1 MGRLDRQPREIC
13 LLVAESIDD
22 ACDLASFSAASRS
35 MRYTCRSTLFGRFFK
50 KRGPAWVTHRLLAGQ
65 DPLLVPPPEADVAT
79 ALTLLGELGR
89 GLWEASDLLRLHKHT
104 DWRPGLYPYTT
115 WTVATAAPSETC
127 IDIGIIDMAAA
138 WGLDDLVRCLAGNGV
153 DVAGTDQ
160 YHLPNRYHDD
170 EEHGVDPP
178 CPLVL
183 AISHERVTTA
193 ALLLELGA
201 PAGNA
206 WQTALWLGR
215 ADFAALLMAR
225 DPGLTSRRCTSP
237 RGCFSARFQ
246 LVCCL
251 EYCVRDPVHIFRL
264 VGDGLVGLETGN
276 GFPNENF
283 LHLAIRFRRHKT
295 ARWLARHAGSAIDVV
310 PVLAAGLPYGNWQ
323 RNKRVRA
330 LAEACIRDM
339 APIHGATISE
349 WEKQESRPLVSSM
362 PGIEDDWRWLDEMHR
377 VLGLASPLIIARP
390 ESSRGIDADTALPVV
405 FHYSDTHRGCANT
418 HHHELYLD
426 IDYVLRHLTTQ
437 PFFSERVSGRSRAS
451 PVPWAVAMPKV
462 CVCVS
467 DPDRVEWPEEVMQLP

>member
-13 LLVAESIDD
+13 LLVTESLDD
-22 ACDLASFSAASRS
+22 ACDLASFSAACGN
-35 MRYTCRSTLFGRFFK
+35 MRYTCRSTLFGKFFK
-50 KRGPAWVTHRLLAGQ
+50 TRGPAWVTRRLLAGQ

-89 GLWEASDLLRLHKHT
+89 GLWEASDLLRLPKHT
-104 DWRPGLYPYTT
+104 GWRPGLYSYTT
-115 WTVATAAPSETC
+115 WTIATAAPSETC
-127 IDIGIIDMAAA
+127 IDIGIIDMAVA

-153 DVAGTDQ
+153 DVAGKDQ
-160 YHLPNRYHDD
+160 YHRPNRYYDD
-170 EEHGVDPP
+170 GHEVDLP

-206 WQTALWLGR
+206 WRTALRLGR

-237 RGCFSARFQ
+237 RCFGEQFQ

-251 EYCVRDPVHIFRL
+251 EYCVRDPVDISRQ
-264 VGDGLVGLETGN
+264 VGDDLVGLETGEK
-276 GFPNENF
+276 FPNENF

-295 ARWLARHAGSAIDVV
+295 ARWLARHPGSAIDVV

-339 APIHGATISE
+339 APIHSATISE
-349 WEKQESRPLVSSM
+349 WEKQESRPLVSGM
-362 PGIEDDWRWLDEMHR
+362 PGIEDDWGWLDEMHR
-377 VLGLASPLIIARP
+377 VLGLASPLILARL
-390 ESSRGIDADTALPVV
+390 ERSRGIDADAAFPVV
-405 FHYSDTHRGCANT
+405 FRYSDTHRGCANT
-418 HHHELYLD
+418 HHHELYRD
-426 IDYVLRHLTTQ
+426 IDYVLPRRQRERAARAPLSGCAKGMCQ
-437 PFFSERVSGRSRAS
+437 PRGFVGYGDGEDSQR
-451 PVPWAVAMPKV
+451 PPK
-462 CVCVS
+462 
-467 DPDRVEWPEEVMQLP
+467 D